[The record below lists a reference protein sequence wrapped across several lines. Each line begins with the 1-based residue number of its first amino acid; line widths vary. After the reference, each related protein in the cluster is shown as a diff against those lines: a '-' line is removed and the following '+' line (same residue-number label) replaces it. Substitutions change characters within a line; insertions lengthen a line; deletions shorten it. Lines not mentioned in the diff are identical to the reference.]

1 MDRTVGFIGLG
12 QMGAAMAATL
22 LKAGYRL
29 RVYNRSP
36 EKSQALLALG
46 AQLAATPHE
55 AAQAGGVVI
64 TMVSDDTALELLA
77 TGPDGF
83 AQSLGPGGLHL
94 SMSTISPALSRRLA
108 ALHRDR
114 AAFYVAAPV
123 LGRPDAA
130 AARKLWIIQAGNAE
144 AKAIARPYL
153 EALSQGIFDFGE
165 DPGGANIVKLAG
177 NVLLASALEAM
188 AETLAFAEKNGIPR
202 TAFAEMLGATLF
214 PCPVYQNYGRAIAS
228 ELYEPAGFK
237 LALGLKDVTL
247 ALAAAAESRVPMRL
261 ASVVR
266 DQLLSAAAKGRA
278 GMDWSALGLE
288 ASESAGLRSTGA
300 AVDEEA

>member
-1 MDRTVGFIGLG
+1 MDRTIGFIGLG
-12 QMGAAMAATL
+12 HMGAAMAANL
-22 LKAGYRL
+22 VKAGYPL

-36 EKSQALLALG
+36 EKAQPLLALG
-46 AQLAATPHE
+46 ARLAAKPHDVTPPD
-55 AAQAGGVVI
+55 GVVI
-64 TMVSDDTALELLA
+64 TMVSDDAALELLA

-114 AAFYVAAPV
+114 GTFYLAAPV

-130 AARKLWIIQAGNAE
+130 AARTLWIIQAGSTE

-153 EALSQGIFDFGE
+153 ETLSQGIFDFGE
-165 DPGGANIVKLAG
+165 DPGGANLVKLAG

-202 TAFAEMLGATLF
+202 TAFAEMFGATLF

-228 ELYEPAGFK
+228 QVYEPAGFR
-237 LALGLKDVTL
+237 LDLGLKDVTL

-266 DQLLSAAAKGRA
+266 DQLTSAAAKGRA
-278 GMDWSALGLE
+278 DMDWSALGLE
-288 ASESAGLRSTGA
+288 ASESAGL
-300 AVDEEA
+300 